1 MEALTKS
8 EIQAKIDRA
17 EKQLKDPSLA
27 QFHDKFKGMIE
38 KLKADLAKL
47 EEAKEDGDKPAAKAA
62 GVSAAKVEK
71 KIEAV
76 VKEAK
81 KEAKKDE
88 KKAEEKK
95 ATAKKVVAK
104 KAAPVA
110 KAAPVVKSK
119 PQINHR
125 EKTVTIAGKTY
136 DIEGCEA
143 AMEIWEATRAQRVA
157 GSKKFAK
164 KKEGTVI
171 GDKFASAA
179 QKVLGNISAA
189 QMKKPSDV
197 KEKLQKMSKLMSE
210 FASLIDALLGDKSA
224 GKEIKDA
231 IAVIQKFMKE
241 KLVIRKK

>member
-1 MEALTKS
+1 MEALNKS
-8 EIQAKIDRA
+8 EIEARIARAK
-17 EKQLKDPSLA
+17 KQLEDPTLA
-27 QFHDKFKGMIE
+27 NFHDKFKSMIE
-38 KLKADLAKL
+38 KLKGDLEKL
-47 EEAKEDGDKPAAKAA
+47 NEAKEEGDKPAAKAA

-81 KEAKKDE
+81 KEVKK
-88 KKAEEKK
+88 EEKK
-95 ATAKKVVAK
+95 VEAKKAVAKKVAPAAK
-104 KAAPVA
+104 VAPVA
-110 KAAPVVKSK
+110 KSK
-119 PQINHR
+119 PQINHK

-143 AMEIWEATRAQRVA
+143 AMEIWDATRAQRVA

-171 GDKFASAA
+171 GDKIASAA
-179 QKVLGNISAA
+179 QKVVGNISAA
-189 QMKKPSDV
+189 QMKKPSMV
-197 KEKLQKMSKLMSE
+197 KEKLQKMSKLMTE
-210 FASLIDALLGDKSA
+210 FASLIDELLGDKSA

-241 KLVIRKK
+241 KLVVRKK

>member
-81 KEAKKDE
+81 KEVKK
-88 KKAEEKK
+88 EEKK
-95 ATAKKVVAK
+95 VEAKKAVAKKVAPAA

-110 KAAPVVKSK
+110 KSK
-119 PQINHR
+119 PQINHK

-143 AMEIWEATRAQRVA
+143 AMEIWDATRAQRVA

-197 KEKLQKMSKLMSE
+197 KEKLQKMSKLMTE
-210 FASLIDALLGDKSA
+210 FASLIDELLGDKSA

-241 KLVIRKK
+241 KLVVRKK